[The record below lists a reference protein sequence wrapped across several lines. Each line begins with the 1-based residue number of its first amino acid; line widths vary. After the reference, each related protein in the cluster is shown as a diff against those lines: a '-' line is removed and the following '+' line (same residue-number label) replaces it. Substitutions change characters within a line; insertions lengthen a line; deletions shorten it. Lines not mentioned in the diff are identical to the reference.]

1 MILSNNIV
9 QSRKEERIMP
19 NIGDNFIPVQSDLF
33 AQIQQHPEMIKN
45 LQNQMIPESVR
56 NTQSL
61 YNNIPKS
68 NPMVERQKETNQY
81 LSEQNAFLQDIQQK
95 LSEANEEINTLRS
108 DLKVEIEQR
117 KLLEDRISKKDWK
130 ILLASLCSAL
140 FVLAIENW
148 EGIFNV
154 LKYLLKQLK

>member
-1 MILSNNIV
+1 M
-9 QSRKEERIMP
+9 
-19 NIGDNFIPVQSDLF
+19 SD
-33 AQIQQHPEMIKN
+33 E
-45 LQNQMIPESVR
+45 
-56 NTQSL
+56 
-61 YNNIPKS
+61 
-68 NPMVERQKETNQY
+68 
-81 LSEQNAFLQDIQQK
+81 
-95 LSEANEEINTLRS
+95 NTLRS

-154 LKYLLKQLK
+154 LKYLLK